1 MKKKVIISLIIIVFI
16 IGIIFIYNNVE
27 KDNSNNTDRNFNI
40 NNGNVKNNIQNQDEI
55 IEVINNTTIQGL
67 VELKRDKYIYIFNG
81 QHFGEYGFQMDE
93 YNSLSL
99 NNNKQKCIDY
109 FTSEEYDT
117 SYIQEGDILI
127 YTGNLL
133 KMSNGNYSTENNPI
147 IVLKSADYN
156 NMKEEALKGKRD
168 CEVTVGEY
176 FSSSNEI
183 YLKYNISDKEY
194 QLPFVL
200 KFNITEDTE
209 VIGELKN
216 GSKVNVQYKD
226 INAPIDELE
235 LKSIEVIEN

>member
-1 MKKKVIISLIIIVFI
+1 MKKKVIIGVIIVVFVI
-16 IGIIFIYNNVE
+16 VIIFIYNNVE
-27 KDNSNNTDRNFNI
+27 KDNTDMNLNI
-40 NNGNVKNNIQNQDEI
+40 NNENIENSVQNQDKI
-55 IEVINNTTIQGL
+55 VKVINNTNIKGI
-67 VELKRDKYIYIFNG
+67 VELKRDEYIYIFNG

-93 YNSLSL
+93 YNSLSI

-109 FTSEEYDT
+109 FTSEEHDT

-133 KMSNGNYSTENNPI
+133 KMSNGNYSTENDPI

-226 INAPIDELE
+226 INAPIGELE

>member
-1 MKKKVIISLIIIVFI
+1 MKKKVIIGVIIVVFVIVI
-16 IGIIFIYNNVE
+16 ISIYNNVE
-27 KDNSNNTDRNFNI
+27 KDNTDMNLNI
-40 NNGNVKNNIQNQDEI
+40 NNENIENSVQNQDKI
-55 IEVINNTTIQGL
+55 VKVINNTNIKGI
-67 VELKRDKYIYIFNG
+67 VELKRDEYIYIFNG
-81 QHFGEYGFQMDE
+81 QHFGEFGFEMDE
-93 YNSLSL
+93 YNSLSI